1 MISNQPRTRLH
12 GQLDNGRMSRDDKI
26 DGREPVWLSPK
37 DATARGLVDGD
48 IVRVFNDRGSLLAGV
63 RVTDEVR
70 DGVIQIATGA
80 WYDPIDPA
88 ADSSLDKHGNPNVLT
103 IDKGTSQLGQGPIA
117 HSALVELVLHD
128 GELPDITAHNPPR
141 MAARDHDE
149 VV

>member
-1 MISNQPRTRLH
+1 MGRKYFPILRRACLTQPADWIAEPWNKLEAPTEESYELVRDLARREGLLCGPSCGAALH
-12 GQLDNGRMSRDDKI
+12 G
-26 DGREPVWLSPK
+26 
-37 DATARGLVDGD
+37 A
-48 IVRVFNDRGSLLAGV
+48 
-63 RVTDEVR
+63 
-70 DGVIQIATGA
+70 IQIATGA

-141 MAARDHDE
+141 IVARVHDE
-149 VV
+149 VA